1 VLVNGAYPVLAGGS
15 TGRPAVVERTLD
27 ADRGITHVPLV
38 HCETTTGLLNPLA
51 ETVVIVARSGR
62 VSKLDAMSS
71 FGALWIDLRRI
82 PITALMA
89 SSNKCLEGVPRMGF
103 APVEPAALAG
113 SRGKSP
119 SLSLDLYD
127 QWCDF
132 EANVAALV
140 SALRQLETEGGP
152 AARLLR

>member
-62 VSKLDAMSS
+62 VSLVDAMSS

-113 SRGKSP
+113 CARNRRRSASISTTSGAASRP
-119 SLSLDLYD
+119 T
-127 QWCDF
+127 W
-132 EANVAALV
+132 
-140 SALRQLETEGGP
+140 R
-152 AARLLR
+152 RW